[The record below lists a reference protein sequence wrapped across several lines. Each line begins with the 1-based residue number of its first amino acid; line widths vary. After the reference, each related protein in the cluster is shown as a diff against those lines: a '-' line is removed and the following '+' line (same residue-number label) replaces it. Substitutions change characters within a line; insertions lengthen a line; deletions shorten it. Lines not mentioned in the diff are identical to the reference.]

1 MAAWCL
7 RNQSPHAWHAWS
19 PPLGPGS
26 LFLLSHFISTPNPSS
41 PTLHHRPHPSIPPPI
56 QNVRLQVAWRRRP
69 RGHEAARPSDVHGAG
84 SGYVSPPSGPIAS
97 STAVLSGALFTS
109 VSTLARL
116 PSSILST
123 VSARQATGRHGLLLH
138 GARNTFASTVIR
150 GAMQSRTVVVESTAA
165 AIITAA
171 KVHGAGA
178 ATIGLAGAGVGIG
191 TVFGAL
197 INGVARNPALRGKKN
212 CNFDRRTRKFC
223 IFGSRLTSSSQLQAS
238 SSRTPSWA
246 LPSPKPPACS
256 PSWWPSSFSTPT
268 RRGLDRSSAPSRIS
282 VDGN

>member
-1 MAAWCL
+1 MFASRL
-7 RNQSPHAWHAWS
+7 
-19 PPLGPGS
+19 PGAVARVGMKQ
-26 LFLLSHFISTPNPSS
+26 PA
-41 PTLHHRPHPSIPPPI
+41 
-56 QNVRLQVAWRRRP
+56 RLM
-69 RGHEAARPSDVHGAG
+69 
-84 SGYVSPPSGPIAS
+84 
-97 STAVLSGALFTS
+97 STAQGQ
-109 VSTLARL
+109 ARL

-197 INGVARNPALRGKKN
+197 INGVARNPALRG
-212 CNFDRRTRKFC
+212 
-223 IFGSRLTSSSQLQAS
+223 QLFSYAVLGFAFAEA
-238 SSRTPSWA
+238 TGLFA
-246 LPSPKPPACS
+246 LMVA
-256 PSWWPSSFSTPT
+256 F
-268 RRGLDRSSAPSRIS
+268 LILYAY
-282 VDGN
+282 